1 MKEHSMHRIVTL
13 VFCLWLVIGFSLTNV
28 SMAKAD
34 SLDQLKSQLDQ
45 LQKKI
50 QELEGQQADNSKK
63 LEEFKAEAVTK
74 GKKPGTW
81 KLPGSDTEV
90 SIGGYLK
97 LDAIYSDKSTGANS
111 ALDQFLV
118 PGSIPFDDDDDYEDN
133 QMVMHARQSRLV
145 VQTNTPTDWGN
156 LKAYLEGDFYGGNT
170 GNQVVSNSYTFRLR
184 HAYGRLG
191 NLMAGQYW
199 STFMLVEMLADT
211 LDFGGPVGSTFIRQA
226 QLRWIQPFKWGNLQ
240 FALEN
245 PETTILGNDGKT
257 IAPDDD
263 AFPDAIVRATFN
275 TAMGRFDIAAMAR
288 NLRIDQAAAY
298 DDDDNL
304 IHGERDDDMWAG
316 AVSVGA
322 TIPTFGKDSIGFQGN
337 YGNGLG
343 RYIAGN
349 YQDAMIN
356 PDTGELESLTIWG
369 GYIHYRHFWTDTLRS
384 TLAYSY
390 VTADNDTDYV
400 PDTVNKTF
408 QSVHAN
414 LIYSP
419 VPRVDIGLEYIW
431 AQREL
436 ENDED
441 TDLNRVQASV
451 TYRFF

>member
-1 MKEHSMHRIVTL
+1 MKQHSMQRIVTL
-13 VFCLWLVIGFSLTNV
+13 VFCLWMVIGFSLVNV
-28 SMAKAD
+28 DIATAD
-34 SLDQLKSQLDQ
+34 SLDQLKNQLDQ

-63 LEEFKAEAVTK
+63 LEEIKAEAVTA

-81 KLPGSDTEV
+81 KLPGSNTEV

-97 LDAIYSDKSTGANS
+97 LDAIYSDKSTGVNS
-111 ALDQFLV
+111 DFDQFLV
-118 PGSIPFDDDDDYEDN
+118 PGTIPLDNADDYEDN

-156 LKAYLEGDFYGGNT
+156 LKAYLEGDFFGGNT
-170 GNQVVSNSYTFRLR
+170 GNQAVSNSYVFRLR

-199 STFMLVEMLADT
+199 STFMLVETSAET
-211 LDFGGPVGSTFIRQA
+211 LDFGGPVGSTFVRQA
-226 QLRWIQPFKWGNLQ
+226 QLRWIQPFKWGSLQ

-245 PETTILGNDGKT
+245 PETTVLDNDGTTLK
-257 IAPDDD
+257 PDDD
-263 AFPDAIVRATFN
+263 SFPDTIVRATFN
-275 TAMGRFDIAAMAR
+275 TSLGRFDVAGMAR
-288 NLRIDQAAAY
+288 NLRIDQAGRE
-298 DDDDNL
+298 DDL
-304 IHGERDDDMWAG
+304 WTG
-316 AVSVGA
+316 AVTVGA
-322 TIPTFGKDSIGFQGN
+322 IIPTIGKETITFEGN

-349 YQDAMIN
+349 FQDAMIN
-356 PDTGELESLTIWG
+356 PDNGELESLTIWG
-369 GYIHYRHFWTDTLRS
+369 GYIHYRHFWADNLRS

-390 VTADNDTDYV
+390 ITADNDTDYV

-419 VPRVDIGLEYIW
+419 VPQVDVGLEYIW

-441 TDLNRVQASV
+441 ADLNRVQASV